1 MPEQPPDLGLSVIAP
16 PVAPEASSA
25 AAPPQCSVVAGSSS
39 SWVSW
44 APPRHLTAAAPAVE
58 CDIAARHGVQF
69 GEQQGTAEAPRSLSS
84 GSVGDSVHG
93 APLFRPPP
101 AADLDNQDRR
111 NSKPLR
117 QNYAGMSSTG
127 QFQGRSQSLPH
138 PTSQLIHGD
147 AMLGAS
153 MRSPLAAGSSTSPIR
168 RLSGSA
174 VTNRGGRGGRRG
186 GHGAV
191 LGKSSTGVIKD
202 TTRRRVAEIARLE
215 QELAQKLSLASD
227 LERQND
233 ELQRKEALLKAQVRL
248 TSDVLWCHCT
258 SDFMR

>member
-1 MPEQPPDLGLSVIAP
+1 M
-16 PVAPEASSA
+16 
-25 AAPPQCSVVAGSSS
+25 
-39 SWVSW
+39 
-44 APPRHLTAAAPAVE
+44 
-58 CDIAARHGVQF
+58 QF